1 MLSLDLNLQSLFLIQ
16 IHTLPP
22 SCTPSTIKS
31 VRIRFSLRSRGQDG
45 QSPCRH
51 KRPCWINMLAL
62 LILGFL
68 SLTLAP
74 AASAGIS
81 SGGSG
86 SDMRLILRKQ
96 IQPYGA
102 SDTWAE
108 ASFEQLLAPARTAIV
123 ITDMWDKHWCR
134 GATERVGQ
142 IALRM
147 EPLLERART
156 AGILIIHAPS
166 ETMDFYAGSEGR
178 RLAQSAPHVDPPE
191 AAPLR
196 DPPLPIDDSNGGC
209 DTPGDTEHRAWSRE
223 THLLAIAPGDV
234 ISDNGT
240 EIYNVLRQHGIDT
253 VFYMGVHA
261 NMCILNRSFGIRQLA
276 RWGIHCILV
285 RDLTDAMYEPSS
297 RPFVSHAAGTEL
309 VIEYIEQHWA
319 PTVTGVQMMQAL
331 PGTSPSGKNS
341 GESH

>member
-1 MLSLDLNLQSLFLIQ
+1 
-16 IHTLPP
+16 
-22 SCTPSTIKS
+22 
-31 VRIRFSLRSRGQDG
+31 
-45 QSPCRH
+45 
-51 KRPCWINMLAL
+51 
-62 LILGFL
+62 
-68 SLTLAP
+68 
-74 AASAGIS
+74 
-81 SGGSG
+81 
-86 SDMRLILRKQ
+86 MRLILRKR

-102 SDTWAE
+102 SNAWTE
-108 ASFEQLLAPARTAIV
+108 ANFEQSLVPPATAIV

-147 EPLLERART
+147 EPLLEKARA

-166 ETMDFYAGSEGR
+166 ETMDFYSGSEGR
-178 RLAQSAPHVDPPE
+178 RLAQSAPHADPPE
-191 AAPLR
+191 AAPLH

-223 THLLAIAPGDV
+223 TPLLTIAPGDV
-234 ISDNGT
+234 ISDSGM

-276 RWGIHCILV
+276 RWGLHCILV
-285 RDLTDAMYEPSS
+285 RDLTDAMYEHSS

-319 PTVTGVQMMQAL
+319 PTVTSDQMMQAL
-331 PGTSPSGKNS
+331 PGRSPSGKDS
-341 GESH
+341 GKSH